1 MNKTVIDTIKLI
13 AKENNLK
20 INFDKFDTTLKDI
33 GVDSLALLN
42 LIFKVETKL
51 GIQIENDTLVKIKNL
66 EDLLNAFNNAYN
78 NKNSK

>member
-20 INFDKFDTTLKDI
+20 INFDKLDTTLKDI

-51 GIQIENDTLVKIKNL
+51 DIQIENNTLVQIKNL
-66 EDLLNAFNNAYN
+66 EDLLNAFNDAYN